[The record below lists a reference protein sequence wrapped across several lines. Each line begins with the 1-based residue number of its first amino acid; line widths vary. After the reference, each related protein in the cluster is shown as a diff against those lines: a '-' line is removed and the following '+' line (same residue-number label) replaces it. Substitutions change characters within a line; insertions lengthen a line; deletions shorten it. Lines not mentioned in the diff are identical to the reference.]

1 MLVLPRIKELRKR
14 IDKTQKELSE
24 ELNIPYRTIQRWES
38 GENQIKNEKVK
49 KLADYFSVSESYLL
63 GYGSEVRSLNSQ
75 TGQKIKQIRLNKGMT
90 LEEFGELFSASK
102 GTVNNWEKGRN
113 LPNKENLLKIA
124 QLANT
129 TVEELTRNS
138 DLVTLTQVEFN
149 RLKEIERKYNE
160 IKRLVDD

>member
-1 MLVLPRIKELRKR
+1 MNKIQELRLAKGWTKSDLSR
-14 IDKTQKELSE
+14 IMNTSQTTIANWENEVTVPRKEKIEQLS
-24 ELNIPYRTIQRWES
+24 NVF
-38 GENQIKNEKVK
+38 KV
-49 KLADYFSVSESYLL
+49 SVPFIL
-63 GYGSEVRSLNSQ
+63 GYEKAVSNDCAVD
-75 TGQKIKQIRLNKGMT
+75 QKIKQIRLNKGMT
-90 LEEFGELFSASK
+90 LEEFGELFSTSK

-138 DLVTLTQVEFN
+138 DLVTLTQIEFA

-160 IKRLVDD
+160 IKGLVDD